1 MMAGVIPA
9 LVKGGHLDAARSI
22 IEQELAIARSSGD
35 LRGRA
40 RSLGSAARFFARMG
54 EEVRACG
61 MAREVLEIRVKLGD
75 DRQVALA
82 FLVVGEVLV
91 AQGKGTPAARLW
103 GAAEQIFDGLE
114 DERPP
119 IDRNATKELRDKLV
133 LSLEASDL
141 DREIE
146 AGRNLGSDEA
156 VRLAEAF
163 LVSAI
168 PSRV

>member
-1 MMAGVIPA
+1 MARG
-9 LVKGGHLDAARSI
+9 
-22 IEQELAIARSSGD
+22 ELAE
-35 LRGRA
+35 
-40 RSLGSAARFFARMG
+40 AAAMHS
-54 EEVRACG
+54 E
-61 MAREVLEIRVKLGD
+61 ARE
-75 DRQVALA
+75 DRQLALA

-103 GAAEQIFDGLE
+103 GAAEQVFDGLE

-141 DREIE
+141 DRKIE
-146 AGRNLGSDEA
+146 AGTNLGSDEA
-156 VRLAEAF
+156 IRLAEAF
-163 LVSAI
+163 LVSAT